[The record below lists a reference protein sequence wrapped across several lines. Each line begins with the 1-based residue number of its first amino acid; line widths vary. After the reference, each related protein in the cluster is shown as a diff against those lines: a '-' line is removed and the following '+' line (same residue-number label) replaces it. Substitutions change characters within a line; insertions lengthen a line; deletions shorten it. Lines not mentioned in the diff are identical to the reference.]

1 MAVPRESSVGRPRGG
16 FRGTWFWFAAIFAA
30 TVFWLPEAP
39 RREQIVGLLADQW
52 IVVVALLIG
61 WSIGWG
67 LLGRLLAAVAPDRSV
82 RSITLL
88 SSRTLMTVA
97 AGLLLPLEMMR
108 GRWSQVEPR
117 ELLIGLGLCAGV
129 GFLWWLLIDLPRVV
143 FWRFSR
149 RPAPPLLSVA
159 NVAVLAGLVALAV
172 VLSRDVTGRLEDS
185 PLRAGMTVLMMIGAA
200 AVSLT
205 VFLELPRAMLLR
217 ARTEI
222 ASDGPAAFAGA
233 LRTIAHRAAQ
243 AAPPATA
250 TRVAAKPRAAN
261 QHGRIAT
268 PPTVVRRH

>member
-16 FRGTWFWFAAIFAA
+16 FRGTWFWLVAIFAA

-39 RREQIVGLLADQW
+39 RSEQIVGLLADQW
-52 IVVVALLIG
+52 LVVVALLIG

-67 LLGRLLAAVAPDRSV
+67 LLGRILAAVAPDRSA
-82 RSITLL
+82 RSVHLL
-88 SSRTLMTVA
+88 SGRTLMTVA

-117 ELLIGLGLCAGV
+117 ELLIGFGLCAGA
-129 GFLWWLLIDLPRVV
+129 GFLWWLLIDMPRVA

-172 VLSRDVTGRLEDS
+172 VLARDVTGRLEDS
-185 PLRAGMTVLMMIGAA
+185 PLREGVKVLMMIGAA
-200 AVSLT
+200 AVSFT
-205 VFLELPRAMLLR
+205 VFIEFPRAMLLR

-222 ASDGPAAFAGA
+222 ASGHRAHLAGA
-233 LRTIAHRAAQ
+233 LRTVADQ
-243 AAPPATA
+243 AARAVP
-250 TRVAAKPRAAN
+250 RVHAAPRPRAAD

-268 PPTVVRRH
+268 PPTVVRRKS